1 MFVLVARS
9 RSLVTALFTSAAC
22 AVGIDAQQVSV
33 GVQSGTTRS
42 IIRSTLLTDGP
53 SPFTSRD
60 GRLAGLTVTV
70 AFTSWAGGDIELLYV
85 EKGMSGAD
93 VFDMRSIYLELP
105 VLLHITSP
113 RTLWGLAPV
122 VQAGLA
128 PAREISC
135 GGVTRPHSH
144 GFHTPAPIALD
155 CDLQRSDRTDMGFV
169 LGYGARWGIG
179 RFQLQVT
186 RRSTRGMTDIGS
198 DWERVTLKNRS
209 SALLLAGTIRA
220 R

>member
-1 MFVLVARS
+1 MFVRVARS
-9 RSLVTALFTSAAC
+9 RSLVAALVTSAAC
-22 AVGIDAQQVSV
+22 AVGIEAQHVSV

-60 GRLAGLTVTV
+60 GRLAGFTVTV
-70 AFTSWAGGDIELLYV
+70 AFTSWAGGDIEMLYV
-85 EKGMSGAD
+85 EKGMSGPD
-93 VFDMRSIYLELP
+93 VFDMRSTYLEMP
-105 VLLHITSP
+105 VLLRFTSP
-113 RTLWGLAPV
+113 RALWGFAPV
-122 VQAGLA
+122 VQAGFA

-135 GGVTRPHSH
+135 GGVTRPPSN
-144 GFHTPAPIALD
+144 GFHVPAPVALD
-155 CDLQRSDRTDMGFV
+155 CDWYRTDRTDMGFV

-179 RFQLQVT
+179 RFQLLVT

-209 SALLLAGTIRA
+209 NALLVTGTIRA